1 MKPIRFTS
9 VHDYL
14 DVLFEGISPTE
25 QDIIVAKKDYWRA
38 YNTDLKRR
46 KRKEFP
52 VFQISFSKEDIRVLK
67 SRLSK
72 GQAISTYI
80 YELVVQHLQD
90 NTELPKQVNTALI
103 EQQLFLIAE
112 YLHELLDYESIDTQK
127 IEQLET
133 YIQTL
138 ENVIQESL

>member
-90 NTELPKQVNTALI
+90 NTEPVSYTHLTLPTICSV
-103 EQQLFLIAE
+103 
-112 YLHELLDYESIDTQK
+112 
-127 IEQLET
+127 
-133 YIQTL
+133 
-138 ENVIQESL
+138 